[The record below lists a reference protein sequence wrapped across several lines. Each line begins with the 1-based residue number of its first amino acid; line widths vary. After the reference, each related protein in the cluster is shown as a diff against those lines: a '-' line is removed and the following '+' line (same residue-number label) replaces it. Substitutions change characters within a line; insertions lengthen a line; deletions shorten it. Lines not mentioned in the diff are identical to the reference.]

1 MPNLQDILP
10 PGIDPAM
17 LQQLMQAGG
26 GGGPEGGA
34 PMPGPGP
41 ISGGEM
47 MPSPG
52 PQSMP
57 EVGSAPAPPPP
68 EGGGPQTIPAPGQ
81 GPEQP
86 ETGLNP
92 AFEERFTALRTA
104 IREQGG
110 DLYIFAGARTKEEQQ
125 QLLHETTAKYGDVKE
140 AMKRVKA
147 PGKSSH
153 DPEYGV
159 PMGLGPGALG
169 ADIRG
174 DLHLAHK
181 LAPHFGL
188 VFPSQGQPWHMEY
201 AGLDK
206 IKT

>member
-1 MPNLQDILP
+1 VSNLQDILP
-10 PGIDPAM
+10 PGLDPAM
-17 LQQLMQAGG
+17 LQQLMQGG
-26 GGGPEGGA
+26 GGGA

-47 MPSPG
+47 LPSPG

-57 EVGSAPAPPPP
+57 QTGGPPPQGPP
-68 EGGGPQTIPAPGQ
+68 EGGGPQTIPGPGTA
-81 GPEQP
+81 PEQTD
-86 ETGLNP
+86 TGLNP
-92 AFEERFTALRTA
+92 GFEERFNALRMA

-110 DLYIFAGARTKEEQQ
+110 DLYIFAGPRTKEEQGK
-125 QLLHETTAKYGDVKE
+125 LLQETAAKYGDMKE

-147 PGKSSH
+147 PGKSTH

-159 PMGLGPGALG
+159 PLGMGPGALA

-188 VFPSQGQPWHMEY
+188 VFPSQSQPWHMEY
-201 AGLDK
+201 AGIDK

>member
-17 LQQLMQAGG
+17 MQQLMQQGG
-26 GGGPEGGA
+26 G
-34 PMPGPGP
+34 MPGPGP

-47 MPSPG
+47 MPGAPPPGG
-52 PQSMP
+52 PQTMP
-57 EVGSAPAPPPP
+57 QAGGPPPVPPP
-68 EGGGPQTIPAPGQ
+68 EGGGPQTMPQPGTQ
-81 GPEQP
+81 PEVP

-92 AFEERFTALRTA
+92 GFEERFNALRTA

-110 DLYIFAGARTKEEQQ
+110 DLYIFAGARNKDEQAE
-125 QLLHETTAKYGDVKE
+125 LLHETAAKYGDMKE
-140 AMKRVKA
+140 AMKRVKP
-147 PGKSSH
+147 PGKSTH

-159 PMGLGPGALG
+159 PLGMGPGALG

-188 VFPSQGQPWHMEY
+188 VFPSQAQPWHMEY
-201 AGLDK
+201 AGIDK

>member
-10 PGIDPAM
+10 PGIDPQM
-17 LQQLMQAGG
+17 MQELMAGG
-26 GGGPEGGA
+26 GGGG
-34 PMPGPGP
+34 MPGPGP

-47 MPSPG
+47 MPGSPS

-57 EVGSAPAPPPP
+57 QPSGPQPQGPP
-68 EGGGPQTIPAPGQ
+68 EGGGPQTIPVPGTA
-81 GPEQP
+81 PEQT
-86 ETGLNP
+86 ETGLN
-92 AFEERFTALRTA
+92 AGFEERFNALRMA

-110 DLYIFAGARTKEEQQ
+110 DLYIFAGPRTKEEQG
-125 QLLHETTAKYGDVKE
+125 QLLQETAAKYGDMKE

-147 PGKSSH
+147 TH

-159 PMGLGPGALG
+159 PLGMGPGALA

-188 VFPSQGQPWHMEY
+188 VFPSQSQPWHMEF
-201 AGLDK
+201 AGIDK